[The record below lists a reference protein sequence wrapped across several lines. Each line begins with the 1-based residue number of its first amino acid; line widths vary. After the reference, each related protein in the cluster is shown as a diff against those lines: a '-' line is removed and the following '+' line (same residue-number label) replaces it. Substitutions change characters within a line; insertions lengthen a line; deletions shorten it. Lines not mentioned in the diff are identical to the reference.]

1 MTDNTTN
8 NHTTADDLARAHAA
22 FHGNWDNAGVTMV
35 YLPRAIAEK
44 VLADH
49 GWRRDRWRGGPG
61 PWLSPT
67 GERIWDTDEAV
78 ALAITAE
85 ALADRPA
92 PETPSSDEQRLRDV
106 VTAVLQRDPPQGE
119 ADEVVVER
127 LVATEPG
134 PVIVAASDHRLV
146 IASLPSAPNE
156 LWHQLADRVI
166 SAIDATSSNT
176 TNNSK
181 RPDGR

>member
-1 MTDNTTN
+1 MTDKTTN

-67 GERIWDTDEAV
+67 GDRIWDTDEAV
-78 ALAITAE
+78 ALTIAAQ
-85 ALADRPA
+85 ALT
-92 PETPSSDEQRLRDV
+92 ETQVKEQPTEERRLRDL
-106 VTAVLQRDPPQGE
+106 VTAVLQRDPSKEE
-119 ADEVVVER
+119 ADEVVIER

-146 IASLPSAPNE
+146 IASLPSAPNQR
-156 LWHQLADRVI
+156 WHQLADRVI

-176 TNNSK
+176 TNDSK